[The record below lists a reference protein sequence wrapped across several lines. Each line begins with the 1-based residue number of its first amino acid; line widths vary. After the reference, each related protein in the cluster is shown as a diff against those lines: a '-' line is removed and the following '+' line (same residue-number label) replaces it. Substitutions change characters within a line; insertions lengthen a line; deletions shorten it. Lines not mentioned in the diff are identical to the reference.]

1 MRSTYITK
9 TPDQAGAFLIS
20 AKAIAENGGNIVRVN
35 YNKAVDE
42 NALFIEVEATEEQ
55 QKRIAAR
62 LKEVQYLADD
72 PGMRQIILIEL
83 KLPDRPGTL
92 LPTLEVIKDHDVNI
106 SYINSQENGTPYQNF
121 KMGLVVED
129 STEIKELIDD
139 ISKICEVRVLDYDG
153 SDHLLDSTVFYVT
166 FANEMRELLD
176 LSQNETNAVLTYA
189 AQVMQTLDEREESPE
204 EAFANI
210 KRFAR
215 FITEHT
221 GENFDAVVTTR
232 RLADHL
238 MLYAIEPPCGSN
250 MYVLEYYES
259 LLFVDCGFG
268 YYEPE
273 FEDLLEGLFKGF
285 ATRRK
290 SVVVTNPDIDNCGL
304 LRLFDTVYV
313 ARNSYHNFELET
325 AGRPSYRERNELDAP
340 YIALSKIISR
350 YEPPH
355 LGRCAVIGRR
365 TTDDLLEPVGAIRF
379 GNWMF
384 QVIEGAGG
392 HVRGET
398 VIACPELKLL
408 FTGDLFINTAGL
420 SEKQRAYEDLQ
431 PSLMANTDANPGL
444 AALARNQLL
453 TDYRGYTI
461 CPGRGPIIG

>member
-20 AKAIAENGGNIVRVN
+20 AQAIAENGGNIVRVN

-42 NALFIEVEATEEQ
+42 NALFIEVEATEEEQ
-55 QKRIAAR
+55 ERIAAK

-92 LPTLEVIKDHDVNI
+92 LPALEVIKEHDINI

-121 KMGLVVED
+121 KMGLVVDD
-129 STEIKELIDD
+129 STEIKGLIDD

-189 AQVMQTLDEREESPE
+189 NQVMQTLDEREESPE
-204 EAFANI
+204 EAFDNI
-210 KRFAR
+210 KRFAH

-221 GENFDAVVTTR
+221 GDNFDAKVTTR
-232 RLADHL
+232 KLADDL
-238 MLYAIEPPCGSN
+238 TLYAVEPPCGSN
-250 MYVLEYYES
+250 VYVLEYYES

-268 YYEPE
+268 YFEPE
-273 FEDLLEGLFKGF
+273 MDELFEGLFKHF

-290 SVVVTNPDIDNCGL
+290 SVIVTNPDIDNCGL
-304 LRLFDTVYV
+304 LRLFDTVYLS
-313 ARNSYHNFELET
+313 RNTFHNFELESN
-325 AGRPSYRERNELDAP
+325 GRPSYRERKELDAP
-340 YIALSKIISR
+340 YVALSKIISR

-355 LGRCAVIGRR
+355 LSRCAVVGKR
-365 TTDDLLEPVGAIRF
+365 TGDDPLEAIGAIRF

-384 QVIEGAGG
+384 QVTEGAGG

-398 VIACPELKLL
+398 VVSCPELKLL
-408 FTGDLFINTAGL
+408 FTGDLFINSAGM
-420 SEKQRAYEDLQ
+420 SDKQRAYEELQ
-431 PSLMANTDANPGL
+431 PSLMANTDMNPGL
-444 AALARNQLL
+444 ATLCRTQLL
-453 TDYRGYTI
+453 SDHPGYLI
-461 CPGRGPIIG
+461 CPGRGPIIE

>member
-42 NALFIEVEATEEQ
+42 NALFIEVEATKEQ
-55 QKRIAAR
+55 QERIAAR
-62 LKEVQYLADD
+62 LKEVEYLADD
-72 PGMRQIILIEL
+72 PGIRQIILIEL

-92 LPTLEVIKDHDVNI
+92 LPTLEVIKEHDVNI

-129 STEIKELIDD
+129 STEIKGLIDD

-189 AQVMQTLDEREESPE
+189 NQVMQTLDEREESPE

-210 KRFAR
+210 RQFAR

-221 GENFDAVVTTR
+221 GDNFEAKVTTR
-232 RLADHL
+232 KLADNL
-238 MLYAIEPPCGSN
+238 TLYAIEPPCGSN
-250 MYVLEYYES
+250 IYVLEHYDA
-259 LLFVDCGFG
+259 LLFIDCGFG
-268 YYEPE
+268 YFEPE
-273 FEDLLEGLFKGF
+273 MDDLLNGLFKGF
-285 ATRRK
+285 STRRK
-290 SVVVTNPDIDNCGL
+290 SVIVTNPDVDNCGL
-304 LRLFDTVYV
+304 LHLFDTVYLG
-313 ARNSYHNFELET
+313 RNSYHNFELENR
-325 AGRPSYRERNELDAP
+325 GKPSYRERNELDAP
-340 YIALSKIISR
+340 YVALSKIISR

-355 LGRCAVIGRR
+355 LSRCAVIGKRNG
-365 TTDDLLEPVGAIRF
+365 DSPLEAIGAIRF

-398 VIACPELKLL
+398 IVACPDLHLV
-408 FTGDLFINTAGL
+408 FTGDLFINAAGL
-420 SEKQRAYEDLQ
+420 TDKQREYEALQ
-431 PSLMANTDANPGL
+431 PALMANTDVNPGL
-444 AALARNQLL
+444 AALCRNQLM
-453 TDYRGYTI
+453 TEYGTYTI
-461 CPGRGPIIG
+461 CPGRGPIVG

>member
-1 MRSTYITK
+1 MRTTYITK

-55 QKRIAAR
+55 QASIAAR
-62 LKEVQYLADD
+62 LKEVEYLAED

-92 LPTLEVIKDHDVNI
+92 LPTLEVIKDHDINI

-176 LSQNETNAVLTYA
+176 LSQNETNAVLSYA
-189 AQVMQTLDEREESPE
+189 SQVMQTLDEREESPE

-221 GENFDAVVTTR
+221 GENFDATVSTR
-232 RLADHL
+232 KLAENL
-238 MLYAIEPPCGSN
+238 TLYAIEPPCGSN
-250 MYVLEYYES
+250 VYVLEYYDS

-273 FEDLLEGLFKGF
+273 MDELLEGLFKGF
-285 ATRRK
+285 GTRRK
-290 SVVVTNPDIDNCGL
+290 SVIITNPDVDNCGL
-304 LRLFDTVYV
+304 LHLFDTIYLG
-313 ARNSYHNFELET
+313 RNCYRNFELENE
-325 AGRPSYRERNELDAP
+325 GKPSFRERNELDAP
-340 YIALSKIISR
+340 YVALSKIISR
-350 YEPPH
+350 YDPPH
-355 LGRCAVIGRR
+355 LSRCAVIGKRMG
-365 TTDDLLEPVGAIRF
+365 DEPLEKVGAIRF

-384 QVIEGAGG
+384 EVIEGAGG

-398 VIACPELKLL
+398 VVACPELKLV
-408 FTGDLFINTAGL
+408 FTGDLFVNSAGL
-420 SEKQRAYEDLQ
+420 TERQRAYEELQ
-431 PSLMANTDANPGL
+431 PSLMANVDVNPGL
-444 AALARNQLL
+444 AALCRNQLV
-453 TDYRGYTI
+453 TDYAGYTI
-461 CPGRGPIIG
+461 CPGRGPIVG

>member
-1 MRSTYITK
+1 MRATYITK

-20 AKAIAENGGNIVRVN
+20 TKVIAENGGNIVRVN
-35 YNKAVDE
+35 YNKAVDA

-55 QKRIAAR
+55 QERIAKGLR
-62 LKEVQYLADD
+62 EVEYLTDD

-92 LPTLEVIKDHDVNI
+92 LPTLEVIKDHHVNI

-176 LSQNETNAVLTYA
+176 LSQNETNAVLTCA
-189 AQVMQTLDEREESPE
+189 SRVMATLDERDESPE

-221 GENFDAVVTTR
+221 GEAFDARVSSR
-232 RLADHL
+232 KLADNL
-238 MLYAIEPPCGSN
+238 TLYAIEPPCGSN
-250 MYVLEYYES
+250 VYVLEHYDA
-259 LLFVDCGFG
+259 LLFIDCGFG
-268 YYEPE
+268 YFEPE
-273 FEDLLEGLFKGF
+273 MDELLESLFKGF
-285 ATRRK
+285 STRRK
-290 SVVVTNPDIDNCGL
+290 SVVITNSDIDNCGL
-304 LRLFDTVYV
+304 LRLFDTVYLG
-313 ARNSYHNFELET
+313 RNSYHNFELESK
-325 AGRPSYRERNELDAP
+325 GKPSYRERDELNAP
-340 YIALSKIISR
+340 YVALSKIISR

-355 LGRCAVIGRR
+355 LSRCAVIGKRV
-365 TTDDLLEPVGAIRF
+365 TDEPLEPIGAIRF

-398 VIACPELKLL
+398 IIVCPELKIA
-408 FTGDLFINTAGL
+408 FTGDLFINSAGL
-420 SEKQRAYEDLQ
+420 TDKQRAYEALQ
-431 PSLMANTDANPGL
+431 PSLMANIDTNPGL
-444 AALARNQLL
+444 AMLCRTQLL
-453 TDYRGYTI
+453 TDYGNYTL
-461 CPGRGPIIG
+461 CPGRGPIVG

>member
-1 MRSTYITK
+1 MRKTYITK

-20 AKAIAENGGNIVRVN
+20 TKAIAENGGNIVRVN
-35 YNKAVDE
+35 YNKAVDA
-42 NALFIEVEATEEQ
+42 NALFMEVDATEEQ
-55 QKRIAAR
+55 HARIAAR
-62 LKEVQYLADD
+62 LEEIKYLTDD

-129 STEIKELIDD
+129 STEIKDLIDD

-176 LSQNETNAVLTYA
+176 LSQNETNAVLTCA

-210 KRFAR
+210 RRFAH

-221 GENFDAVVTTR
+221 GENYDAQVSR
-232 RLADHL
+232 RTLAENL
-238 MLYAIEPPCGSN
+238 TLYAIEPPCGSN
-250 MYVLEYYES
+250 IYVLEYFDT

-273 FEDLLEGLFKGF
+273 MDELLSDLFKGF
-285 ATRRK
+285 STRRK

-304 LRLFDTVYV
+304 LRLFDTIYLG
-313 ARNSYHNFELET
+313 RNSYRNFQLENE
-325 AGRPSYRERNELDAP
+325 GKPSFRERNEQDAP

-350 YEPPH
+350 YEPPR
-355 LGRCAVIGRR
+355 LSRCAIIGKR
-365 TTDDLLEPVGAIRF
+365 TSDALFETVGAIRF

-384 QVIEGAGG
+384 EVIEGAGG

-398 VIACPELKLL
+398 IVACPELKLV
-408 FTGDLFINTAGL
+408 FTGDLFVNSAGL
-420 SEKQRAYEDLQ
+420 TEKQRAYEALQ
-431 PSLMANTDANPGL
+431 PSLMANVDANPAL
-444 AALARNQLL
+444 AALCRTQLL
-453 TDYRGYTI
+453 TDYAGYTI